1 MNDPQRELIAAR
13 AREVAEAAR
22 ERARAGEVWQRL
34 QDVGRPAAWRDDP
47 EIDSWAFCE
56 KLCHESASVA
66 DEDVELAGEMAEL
79 ALEVASRISGNEAL
93 RCQVQEYA
101 WMHAGNVLR
110 ARGDL
115 KRAEE
120 AFAKAKEF
128 FIGGIAGIGGASP
141 SPFEHG
147 RVYALEAAV
156 ARDKGL
162 LSLALERLDFGIRL
176 METRSPSRALLLL
189 ERGRLLRRLG
199 HPEAAIQELSRA
211 IDLASPRSDR
221 SEDSSEPP
229 DPRLSV
235 RIRIELACAL
245 CDIGHFDDLE
255 QLSEPYRRAVVGFPV
270 EQARFVCL
278 EGRTAAGLGRVE
290 EAEEAFRKAQ
300 DLQEA
305 AVDDLALLAL
315 DLGTLYARQGRA
327 ADLRNLTESVV
338 GLAERPG
345 LSREATATLKLFCRL
360 AREDKLTG
368 ERAAL
373 FAKDLSRLC
382 GRGQAQT

>member
-22 ERARAGEVWQRL
+22 ERARAGEVWRRL
-34 QDVGRPAAWRDDP
+34 QGVGRPAAWREDP

-56 KLCHESASVA
+56 RLCHESASVA
-66 DEDVELAGEMAEL
+66 EEDVELAGEMAEL

-110 ARGDL
+110 ERGDL

-120 AFAKAKEF
+120 AFAKAREF
-128 FIGGIAGIGGASP
+128 FVGGITGTLP
-141 SPFEHG
+141 SPFERG
-147 RVYALEAAV
+147 RIQALEAAV

-162 LSLALERLDFGIRL
+162 LSDALEKIDFGIRL
-176 METRSPSRALLLL
+176 MDAKSPTQAALLL
-189 ERGRLLRRLG
+189 EKGRLLRRLG

-211 IDLASPRSDR
+211 IDIASQRAAR
-221 SEDSSEPP
+221 SEYSEQS

-235 RIRIELACAL
+235 RIRIELGCAL

-278 EGRTAAGLGRVE
+278 EGRTAAGLGRAEV
-290 EAEEAFRKAQ
+290 AEEAFRKAQ
-300 DLQEA
+300 TLPEA
-305 AVDDLALLAL
+305 AVGDLAILAL
-315 DLGTLYARQGRA
+315 DLGALYARLGQTA
-327 ADLRNLTESVV
+327 ELRNLAEPIL
-338 GLAERPG
+338 GLAGNPR
-345 LSREATATLKLFCRL
+345 LSREGAATLKLFGRL
-360 AREDKLTG
+360 AREDKLTA

-373 FAKDLSRLC
+373 FAKDLSRS
-382 GRGQAQT
+382 QKM